1 MIETFYIPSGNL
13 DLIQIATRRILVD
26 FGIESIEV
34 IPSDTPHHRTRSRV
48 EITFTNPECVTA
60 YKLQWDPDSIA
71 HAVMESMCRIVD
83 GLYRP

>member
-1 MIETFYIPSGNL
+1 MMETFYIPSGNL

-34 IPSDTPHHRTRSRV
+34 IPSDNPHHRTRSRV
-48 EITFTNPECVTA
+48 EITFTNPECLTA
-60 YKLQWDPDSIA
+60 YKLRWNPDSIA
-71 HAVMESMCRIVD
+71 HAVVESMCRIID